1 MYTNENLF
9 VYNKIKKTTIQL
21 VAIRFE
27 LSELNKIKNGYFAS
41 GDCTISRRNRTP
53 FFDRYDNQKYISKP
67 LLNLVTTIQ
76 TIKDTADYKIRMM

>member
-9 VYNKIKKTTIQL
+9 VYNKIKENKTIRL

-41 GDCTISRRNRTP
+41 GDCTISRRNRTR
-53 FFDRYDNQKYISKP
+53 FF
-67 LLNLVTTIQ
+67 
-76 TIKDTADYKIRMM
+76 